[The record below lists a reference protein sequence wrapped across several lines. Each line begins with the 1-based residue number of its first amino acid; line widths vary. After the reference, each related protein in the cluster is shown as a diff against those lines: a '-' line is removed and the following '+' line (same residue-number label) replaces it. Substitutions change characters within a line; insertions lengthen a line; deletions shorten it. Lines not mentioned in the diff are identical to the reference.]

1 MQEWIAQCIPSPC
14 PSRTCQ
20 GPVLRSSKLATAWV
34 GDPVDVSDLLRDYH
48 ARALERAND
57 RNAARGARLAA
68 ALAAEAA
75 VAAPPG
81 LLTIAVDA
89 MRGLLGYPSFAASQA
104 AVAAA
109 AAAATSVPPAR
120 LAGARSSSS
129 VAGLSQQASSDV
141 AAAASATH
149 LSEGVQRDGSAT
161 ASDAASELVRD
172 VGAAASQAVD
182 SVSEAGGAI
191 ARKVAQVAVGL
202 EGGIADMARDAEAR
216 ARELKARLSDV
227 ERRLRELAGVVD
239 APKASDTPGAAM
251 STPSPRPQSAF
262 EGSISVPQPLP
273 AAVPAA
279 QLVPESATPSTPS
292 PSPAS
297 GASDGPRRTRAGT
310 GAVPLSQLPVIE
322 VVPTRTLPNGV
333 VVPTYVEAPLRAKPP
348 DHEFLTLD
356 EARVS
361 HAACARCGVRTSTGK
376 DLIRS

>member
-1 MQEWIAQCIPSPC
+1 M
-14 PSRTCQ
+14 
-20 GPVLRSSKLATAWV
+20 
-34 GDPVDVSDLLRDYH
+34 GDSVDVSDLLRDYH

-57 RNAARGARLAA
+57 RNAARETRLAA

-81 LLTIAVDA
+81 ILTVAADA
-89 MRGLLGYPSFAASQA
+89 LRGLLGYPSFAASQA

-109 AAAATSVPPAR
+109 AAAATSALPAR
-120 LAGARSSSS
+120 PRSSAS
-129 VAGLSQQASSDV
+129 VAGLSQQASSVV

-149 LSEGVQRDGSAT
+149 LSEGAQRDGSAS

-191 ARKVAQVAVGL
+191 ARKVAQVAAGL
-202 EGGIADMARDAEAR
+202 EGGLAEMARDAEAR
-216 ARELKARLSDV
+216 ARELKARLADV
-227 ERRLRELAGVVD
+227 ERRLRELAGVANV
-239 APKASDTPGAAM
+239 PKASDTPATTI
-251 STPSPRPQSAF
+251 STIPSPRTQSAF
-262 EGSISVPQPLP
+262 AGSISVPQPQL
-273 AAVPAA
+273 VPAA
-279 QLVPESATPSTPS
+279 QAMPGEATSS
-292 PSPAS
+292 PSPVS
-297 GASDGPRRTRAGT
+297 GASDGPRRARAGT

-361 HAACARCGVRTSTGK
+361 RAPCLRMLFAQ
-376 DLIRS
+376 